1 MAEPHELPAKDKASH
16 ARVHYVAVSKQ
27 ESERCSRCQ
36 HFIFGSPPRCETVKN
51 IDWAGWCERFKA
63 RA

>member
-1 MAEPHELPAKDKASH
+1 VAESNELPASKKSSH
-16 ARVHYVAVSKQ
+16 NAVHYVAVTNE
-27 ESERCSRCQ
+27 ESERCSRCK

-63 RA
+63 RT